1 MLACAEGSTRLPVM
15 EFQPLMPSFG
25 EVCSGTAVEHI
36 LNPLIIRN
44 LCQEHSAGPS
54 STWGGWSSSFMS
66 SASIHGLWKTHPASL
81 SLPRQQGAGSRWGR
95 EEPNLPVPPH
105 PLPVPQQGTLS
116 LQMGLELGL
125 LPVLPSTRA
134 GTGPGRVRDPSVGLG
149 QVLAG

>member
-95 EEPNLPVPPH
+95 EEPNLPVPHPH
-105 PLPVPQQGTLS
+105 PSQTS
-116 LQMGLELGL
+116 LC
-125 LPVLPSTRA
+125 PHIPSLCPSRA
-134 GTGPGRVRDPSVGLG
+134 LCPCRWDWSWDCSLCCPAPGLG